1 MLTSIKIQP
10 GVVKDNA
17 ELASEGQ
24 WTDADKVRFR
34 FGSPQLIGGKEKAT
48 EDLFLGKCRAL
59 HAWEENAGAKL
70 IAVGTHRKL
79 YIFSGGQL
87 FDITPI
93 RATGSLTNPITTVS
107 TSRTVTVADTA
118 HGAINGDYVYLSA
131 ASAVGGIRIG
141 ASGTHSASPFR
152 TVGNSN
158 VVIVTQTAH
167 GLANGELVT
176 FASATATNGVLAADL
191 NKTHRVYK
199 LTSDEYQIQ
208 VDTAATSSGTGGGTP
223 TYEHYHGFT
232 ITFVDANSYTIEA
245 AIVATSSATGG
256 GTTKYEYEI
265 NIGRENSAGWSTGGY
280 SEGYYSLPST
290 ETDLRARVWHLS
302 DLGENLLANYQESV
316 IYRWENNWS
325 QEAAAIAASDAPQ
338 SSMSHFT
345 TPERFLVALGSEDAA
360 TSTWNP
366 LLVAWASQESGFST
380 GDWTPAATNTAG
392 NHLLS
397 DGNRIIKGMSGS
409 MVNLIWTDKALYVQ
423 RYLRDTTFVF
433 GFDLVGT
440 ACGLIGPNAAA
451 RIPSNGAVVWL
462 SSSRQFFMW
471 AGGAPQVIQCPVR
484 EWMLDQL
491 APVQEDLIY
500 AGLNSRWN
508 EVWWMWPDSTNECA
522 RYVAFNYVENHWTV
536 GTYEISAWVDR
547 GALEYPVA
555 AFTGGGTLEFT
566 DKGDSDNGEPF
577 AGHVESAYADIA
589 DGDTM
594 MRVQRIVPEI
604 HDQVGGVDVTIN
616 SKLWPQ
622 GATSSTA
629 VGTILSNTT
638 YLNVRR
644 MARQVQLRLASNSA
658 PTSWRLGRLGMDI
671 EATAAKR

>member
-1 MLTSIKIQP
+1 
-10 GVVKDNA
+10 
-17 ELASEGQ
+17 
-24 WTDADKVRFR
+24 
-34 FGSPQLIGGKEKAT
+34 
-48 EDLFLGKCRAL
+48 
-59 HAWEENAGAKL
+59 
-70 IAVGTHRKL
+70 
-79 YIFSGGQL
+79 
-87 FDITPI
+87 
-93 RATGSLTNPITTVS
+93 
-107 TSRTVTVADTA
+107 
-118 HGAINGDYVYLSA
+118 
-131 ASAVGGIRIG
+131 
-141 ASGTHSASPFR
+141 
-152 TVGNSN
+152 
-158 VVIVTQTAH
+158 
-167 GLANGELVT
+167 
-176 FASATATNGVLAADL
+176 
-191 NKTHRVYK
+191 
-199 LTSDEYQIQ
+199 
-208 VDTAATSSGTGGGTP
+208 
-223 TYEHYHGFT
+223 
-232 ITFVDANSYTIEA
+232 
-245 AIVATSSATGG
+245 
-256 GTTKYEYEI
+256 
-265 NIGRENSAGWSTGGY
+265 
-280 SEGYYSLPST
+280 
-290 ETDLRARVWHLS
+290 
-302 DLGENLLANYQESV
+302 
-316 IYRWENNWS
+316 
-325 QEAAAIAASDAPQ
+325 
-338 SSMSHFT
+338 
-345 TPERFLVALGSEDAA
+345 
-360 TSTWNP
+360 
-366 LLVAWASQESGFST
+366 
-380 GDWTPAATNTAG
+380 
-392 NHLLS
+392 
-397 DGNRIIKGMSGS
+397 
-409 MVNLIWTDKALYVQ
+409 
-423 RYLRDTTFVF
+423 
-433 GFDLVGT
+433 
-440 ACGLIGPNAAA
+440 
-451 RIPSNGAVVWL
+451 
-462 SSSRQFFMW
+462 MW